1 MTAKNLTN
9 WMLAA
14 DLVWT
19 LVSFVAAG
27 LLRYGFDWNAIHHQ
41 YLFALLPF
49 LAASLLLW
57 TLLFHRFHLDGFQG
71 GWRFSAVASRLL
83 LAILCLMCGLLAT
96 AYLARRYVSRLVL
109 IYFSA
114 FLFVGFLWLRSVVSQ
129 QLRARRRVGAVSRIV
144 VVGSGSIAREVAN
157 KIERHPEMLCEI
169 VGFLLPDDG
178 PVDAGGLFAET
189 GERARQVSTLGIVDL
204 LRGRGVDELVVAL
217 SQPTSSEVLTLTSRC
232 REAGIRV
239 SLVPQPYDLYLSK
252 PILLDLDGLPI
263 LQLADPS
270 PAPFFLRC
278 KRLLDITGGVVL
290 SVLALPILLPAAAAL
305 RLSKGKA
312 FCWDVRSGQY
322 GRPFPMLRLNVER
335 RAKTGTRFERFLEE
349 ISVTEL
355 PQLWH
360 VLRGQMSLVGPRP
373 ESPNRAKR
381 YTDWQ
386 QRRLSVKPGMTG
398 LAQVHDLRHDHSSE
412 EKTRYDLQ
420 YLLYPSLLAD
430 VSLLLQTAW
439 TLARRLTHF
448 PRRAPSRAPLVELAP
463 TSNPETSLAEEAYS
477 VAHRTKSGKDQ
488 LRWRRN

>member
-169 VGFLLPDDG
+169 VGFLLPDAG
-178 PVDAGGLFAET
+178 PVHAGGLFA
-189 GERARQVSTLGIVDL
+189 
-204 LRGRGVDELVVAL
+204 
-217 SQPTSSEVLTLTSRC
+217 
-232 REAGIRV
+232 
-239 SLVPQPYDLYLSK
+239 
-252 PILLDLDGLPI
+252 
-263 LQLADPS
+263 
-270 PAPFFLRC
+270 
-278 KRLLDITGGVVL
+278 
-290 SVLALPILLPAAAAL
+290 
-305 RLSKGKA
+305 
-312 FCWDVRSGQY
+312 
-322 GRPFPMLRLNVER
+322 
-335 RAKTGTRFERFLEE
+335 
-349 ISVTEL
+349 
-355 PQLWH
+355 
-360 VLRGQMSLVGPRP
+360 
-373 ESPNRAKR
+373 
-381 YTDWQ
+381 
-386 QRRLSVKPGMTG
+386 
-398 LAQVHDLRHDHSSE
+398 
-412 EKTRYDLQ
+412 
-420 YLLYPSLLAD
+420 
-430 VSLLLQTAW
+430 
-439 TLARRLTHF
+439 
-448 PRRAPSRAPLVELAP
+448 
-463 TSNPETSLAEEAYS
+463 
-477 VAHRTKSGKDQ
+477 
-488 LRWRRN
+488 